1 MGGRLGFGAGVVMM
15 SRKLIVTCFA
25 YASLLQGA
33 QARGNGPKTLDEAV
47 IYAVIAVC
55 GAAVFWMMKKSK

>member
-1 MGGRLGFGAGVVMM
+1 M
-15 SRKLIVTCFA
+15 SRQLIFSFLV
-25 YASLLQGA
+25 YAACVQGA

-47 IYAVIAVC
+47 IYAVIAIC